1 VDVSAN
7 KSVYEVHVAGL
18 PLKLRSSH
26 DAQTVSDLI
35 NLVDQKVKEV
45 MRLNSS
51 VSFQNALV
59 LASLNIAEELLLLK
73 KTAATELDR
82 VEVRARSILDQI
94 EDVSVAG
101 N

>member
-1 VDVSAN
+1 VQDSA
-7 KSVYEVHVAGL
+7 KRVYEVQVAGL

-35 NLVDQKVKEV
+35 QLVDQKVQEV
-45 MRLNSS
+45 MSTNSA

-73 KTAATELDR
+73 KTAAEELDK
-82 VEVRARSILDQI
+82 VEGRARDILDQI
-94 EDVSVAG
+94 EQVSNAS